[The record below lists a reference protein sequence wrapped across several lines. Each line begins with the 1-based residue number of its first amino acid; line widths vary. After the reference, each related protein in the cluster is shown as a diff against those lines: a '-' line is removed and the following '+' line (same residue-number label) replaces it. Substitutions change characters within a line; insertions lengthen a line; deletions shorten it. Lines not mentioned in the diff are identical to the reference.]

1 MLRAMSDTPA
11 PKPGPRKPGPK
22 PATAERLEK
31 FALFHLERF
40 ASSAENLRR
49 VLMRRVQKSAQVHGT
64 DPTEGA
70 AAVEALVQRFT
81 AAGMLDD
88 KLYAEARTASLHR
101 RGASARQIA
110 ASLAQKGIDR
120 DLIGEALDVDDEDS
134 ARPGGDL
141 AAAAALARRRRLG
154 PYRPADKRPTYWQKD
169 LATFARAGFT
179 RLIAE
184 TVLGAENP
192 EELIALV
199 NEGRG

>member
-1 MLRAMSDTPA
+1 MTDEIS
-11 PKPGPRKPGPK
+11 PKPNGPRRPGPK

-64 DPTEGA
+64 DPAEGA
-70 AAVEALVQRFT
+70 AAVEALIERFT

-88 KLYAEARTASLHR
+88 KLYAEARASRLHR

-110 ASLAQKGIDR
+110 ASLSQKGIDR
-120 DLIGEALDVDDEDS
+120 DLIGATLNEEDDEDGDS

-141 AAAAALARRRRLG
+141 AAAAALARRRKLG
-154 PYRPADKRPTYWQKD
+154 PYRPEDTRPGYWQKD

-184 TVLGAENP
+184 TVLGAEDP
-192 EELIALV
+192 EALV
-199 NEGRG
+199 ALVDER